1 MSLISDALKLAQ
13 ETQPKPPVPEKNVKA
28 PQKTF
33 RLKFI
38 LAGGLA
44 IAILASILLLQKPQQ
59 TPTTK
64 PVVAPVP
71 VAIQKPAEP
80 VVVPVVQE
88 VKPVPPSPVEP
99 PKLTLQGILMDSRS
113 REAMI
118 NDISVKE
125 GEDIDGAKVISIERK
140 LVKLQF
146 AGREI
151 VLRIQ

>member
-13 ETQPKPPVPEKNVKA
+13 ETQPKPPMPSPTKNS
-28 PQKTF
+28 KTK
-33 RLKFI
+33 LI
-38 LAGGLA
+38 VTGSLA
-44 IAILASILLLQKPQQ
+44 IAVLAFVLRLQKIPQ
-59 TPTTK
+59 TPITK
-64 PVVAPVP
+64 PVDAPVP
-71 VAIQKPAEP
+71 VAVQKP
-80 VVVPVVQE
+80 VVAPVVQE
-88 VKPVPPSPVEP
+88 VKPIAPPVEL

>member
-13 ETQPKPPVPEKNVKA
+13 ETQPKPPMPSPTKNS
-28 PQKTF
+28 KTK
-33 RLKFI
+33 LI
-38 LAGGLA
+38 VTGSLA
-44 IAILASILLLQKPQQ
+44 IAVLAFVLRLQKIPQ
-59 TPTTK
+59 TPITK
-64 PVVAPVP
+64 PVDAPVP
-71 VAIQKPAEP
+71 VAVQKPVEP
-80 VVVPVVQE
+80 VVAPVVQE
-88 VKPVPPSPVEP
+88 VKPIAPPVEL

>member
-1 MSLISDALKLAQ
+1 
-13 ETQPKPPVPEKNVKA
+13 
-28 PQKTF
+28 
-33 RLKFI
+33 
-38 LAGGLA
+38 
-44 IAILASILLLQKPQQ
+44 
-59 TPTTK
+59 
-64 PVVAPVP
+64 
-71 VAIQKPAEP
+71 
-80 VVVPVVQE
+80 
-88 VKPVPPSPVEP
+88 
-99 PKLTLQGILMDSRS
+99 MDSRS